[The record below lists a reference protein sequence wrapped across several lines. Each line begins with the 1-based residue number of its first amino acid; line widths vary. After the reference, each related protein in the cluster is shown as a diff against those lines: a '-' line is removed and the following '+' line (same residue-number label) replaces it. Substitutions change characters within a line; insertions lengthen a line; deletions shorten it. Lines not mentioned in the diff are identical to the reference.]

1 MLTDMMKDELV
12 KGLLNLFHENL
23 SMIIL
28 YGSVARNEAT
38 SESDIDI
45 AIITKNDMNE
55 EIRNKFIC
63 WSAEMDIRYDKIFS
77 IIDIKEENMKKVAE
91 VFKEKTG
98 KDYQTAV
105 VWKMTTK
112 KKLTKTVHT
121 YYNWLMGY
129 GIDDNNIPEIVLIPV
144 DPKWDWIDEPI
155 YCKKTN
161 SEMTQDKKTSLF
173 ILKNDQLEDGK
184 IDLQLISS
192 VAMMEN
198 YLMDVNYMFD
208 YEKLSE
214 YCMKYW
220 MGK

>member
-1 MLTDMMKDELV
+1 MGLFGNIFKPLQGKLTAKQ
-12 KGLLNLFHENL
+12 
-23 SMIIL
+23 
-28 YGSVARNEAT
+28 
-38 SESDIDI
+38 
-45 AIITKNDMNE
+45 
-55 EIRNKFIC
+55 
-63 WSAEMDIRYDKIFS
+63 
-77 IIDIKEENMKKVAE
+77 EENMKKVAE

-105 VWKMTTK
+105 VWKMT
-112 KKLTKTVHT
+112 
-121 YYNWLMGY
+121 
-129 GIDDNNIPEIVLIPV
+129 DDNNIPEIVLIPV

-214 YCMKYW
+214 YCLKYW

>member
-1 MLTDMMKDELV
+1 MVDKAV
-12 KGLLNLFHENL
+12 ICKKCGAKGLV
-23 SMIIL
+23 SRPA
-28 YGSVARNEAT
+28 GVCGCCGG
-38 SESDIDI
+38 
-45 AIITKNDMNE
+45 E
-55 EIRNKFIC
+55 EILDVYKR
-63 WSAEMDIRYDKIFS
+63 
-77 IIDIKEENMKKVAE
+77 
-91 VFKEKTG
+91 
-98 KDYQTAV
+98 Q
-105 VWKMTTK
+105 
-112 KKLTKTVHT
+112 
-121 YYNWLMGY
+121 
-129 GIDDNNIPEIVLIPV
+129 DDNNIPEIVLIPV

-173 ILKNDQLEDGK
+173 ILKNDQLEDSK

>member
-1 MLTDMMKDELV
+1 MR
-12 KGLLNLFHENL
+12 
-23 SMIIL
+23 
-28 YGSVARNEAT
+28 YGKRINFLC
-38 SESDIDI
+38 
-45 AIITKNDMNE
+45 KNDFNN
-55 EIRNKFIC
+55 NKK
-63 WSAEMDIRYDKIFS
+63 ERGKIMGLFGN
-77 IIDIKEENMKKVAE
+77 IFKPLQVKLTAKQEENMKKVAE

-98 KDYQTAV
+98 KDYHTAV

-112 KKLTKTVHT
+112 KKLTRTVHT

-214 YCMKYW
+214 YCLKYW
-220 MGK
+220 IG